1 MTPSILVEQLN
12 RLRDTHPRA
21 PLVVFV
27 PRTQLG
33 HALETA
39 LARHCGGWEGLQFQI
54 PRHYAEAVAQIDIL
68 QSGRREAPVEAHLFR
83 TARILQERPQQET
96 DSLPGWHL
104 LASTVARAIDT
115 LREGDVSVE
124 AVRQRATAPDASE
137 TLGIVADCYEQYRD
151 ELEVRDFYDDATV
164 YQWATERVQAGDA
177 PGVEDTVYAVAGAA
191 ELSEHAAQFL
201 KALQAN
207 AKDFLRLGV
216 DGSGPAAMA
225 PPETAAARFGNVDV
239 VPVSAEDDE
248 SPAADDHFVRAV
260 GATNEVKA
268 VIRDLLENE
277 IAFGDA
283 TIAYASSQPYASL
296 IADEAERAGIPITM
310 GTGLPAEQTR
320 TGRALRGLY
329 EWVREDYDPA
339 ILIRM
344 LRERLLRTDR
354 WLDREKD
361 DEDAPSLRPHE
372 AATLLAGRSYES
384 GWDGLLGGLHSA
396 VKSLEKDVENQPDE
410 ARLDRERRHLKRLVL
425 LADYV
430 EDLVELLPSPD
441 DDNVRRGDVRTL
453 AENSCTFLQ
462 TFGPLDPVE
471 DVPEEER
478 TLDQAARQLLY
489 DRLTRLS
496 EMEVSCEASDRQ
508 LAAMMGRWLDEQAVQ
523 AQRPRSG
530 HVHVLPLESAGYSDR
545 SHLSVV
551 GLDGTTFAAPMVDNG
566 MLQDADRRA
575 LVESLTTVAEE
586 PRPTT
591 PADDALWRAACALER
606 HRGPTAYYT
615 RIFDVEAGEER
626 DPSSLFLQKESE
638 ALAGQSDDDKQEAS
652 RTVGLI
658 PAADGIAIA
667 DRDRWLSSYRQ
678 GRQRTEALS
687 DEETSARDRLEAE
700 HPWIVDGE
708 AARQARQSDRYTVHD
723 GLLPA
728 GDYPELDFFGDD
740 GRPVSASRLETLAE
754 APYVYFL
761 KYVLGVRSLDEPAI
775 NDDPWFNPLRK
786 GTLLHSIYETF
797 MRELEGAVPSPEHE
811 ELLENIVT
819 AVLEKEVEES
829 AAPSEVVKQSALR
842 ELTRNAMLFLRA
854 EMEHGEDYAPDDF
867 EWGFGFPPHR
877 REDQDHD
884 TPARLTV
891 DDRSL
896 QLRGRIDRVDRNRET
911 GNLVAWDYKTG
922 GTSSYDESDP
932 LQDGKT
938 LQWAL
943 YAYALEALKGETVE
957 ASGYFFATAAEVGR
971 RMTASPDAHRTAVNR
986 LLSRLG
992 ALAASGTFPV
1002 APHLLDV
1009 TDWKWNGYDRI
1020 VKDLRERR
1028 RELKDK
1034 AYPEDRPEPPSF

>member
-39 LARHCGGWEGLQFQI
+39 LARHRGGWEGLQFQI
-54 PRHYAEAVAQIDIL
+54 PRHYAEAVAQIDVL
-68 QSGRREAPVEAHLFR
+68 TSGRHEAPVEAHLFR
-83 TARILQERPQQET
+83 TARILQERPQQKT

-124 AVRQRATAPDASE
+124 AIRQRATAPDASE
-137 TLGIVADCYEQYRD
+137 TLGIVADCYEQYRE
-151 ELEVRDFYDDATV
+151 ELEARDLYDDATV

-201 KALQAN
+201 KALQAH
-207 AKDFLRLGV
+207 AKDVLRLGV

-239 VPVSAEDDE
+239 VPVSTAEDE
-248 SPAADDHFVRAV
+248 AETVDDRFVRAV

-268 VIRDLLENE
+268 VIRDLLEDGV
-277 IAFGDA
+277 AFDDA

-329 EWVREDYDPA
+329 EWVRENYDPA

-354 WLDREKD
+354 WLDREID
-361 DEDAPSLRPHE
+361 DSDEGNLPSLRPHE

-384 GWDGLLGGLHSA
+384 GRDGLLGGLQSA
-396 VKSLEKDVENQPDE
+396 ISSVKKKSEERADCTLT
-410 ARLDRERRHLKRLVL
+410 DREERRLERRRL
-425 LADYV
+425 LAGYLKA
-430 EDLVELLPSPD
+430 LVELVP
-441 DDNVRRGDVRTL
+441 REGDVRML

-471 DVPEEER
+471 DVAEEER
-478 TLDQAARQLLY
+478 TLDEAARQLLY

-523 AQRPRSG
+523 AQRPRPG

-586 PRPTT
+586 TRPTT

-667 DRDRWLSSYRQ
+667 DRDRWLSSYRR
-678 GRQRTEALS
+678 GRQRTEALA

-728 GDYPELDFFGDD
+728 ADYPELDFFGDD
-740 GRPVSASRLETLAE
+740 ERPVSASRLETLAE

-786 GTLLHSIYETF
+786 GTLLHAIYEQF
-797 MRELEGAVPSPEHE
+797 MEDLKGEPPSAEDLGDLMEIVE
-811 ELLENIVT
+811 EK
-819 AVLEKEVEES
+819 LEKEMEES
-829 AAPSEVVKQSALR
+829 AAPSEVAKQSALR
-842 ELTRNAMLFLRA
+842 ALRRNAKLFLRA
-854 EMEHGEDYAPDDF
+854 EIEHGENYAPDGF

-943 YAYALEALKGETVE
+943 YAYALEALWGETVE

-992 ALAASGTFPV
+992 ALAESGTFPV
-1002 APHLLDV
+1002 APHLPDV

-1028 RELKDK
+1028 RELKGK